1 MNDMIERSAGC
12 SPAYESEGSRKLSVI
27 EQLRF
32 KKEKLT
38 VQLRAVDEALE
49 ALEANPGVQKIL
61 HLLSKAI
68 NY

>member
-1 MNDMIERSAGC
+1 MNDMIARSAGC
-12 SPAYESEGSRKLSVI
+12 STAYESEGSRKLSVI
-27 EQLRF
+27 EQLQF
-32 KKEKLT
+32 KKENLT

-61 HLLSKAI
+61 HLLSKAV